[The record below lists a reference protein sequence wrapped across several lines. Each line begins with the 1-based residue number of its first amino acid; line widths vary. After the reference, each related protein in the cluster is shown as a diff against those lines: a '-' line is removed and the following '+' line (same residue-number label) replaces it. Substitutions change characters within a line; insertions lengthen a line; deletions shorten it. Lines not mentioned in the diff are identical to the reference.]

1 MADHVLEM
9 RFWVPRPRADVFAF
23 VADPRNLERVV
34 PRIRLQSP
42 PPPLEA
48 GAVLDF
54 RVAILGVP
62 TTWRM
67 IVREW
72 DPPHRFVD
80 ALVRGPFAR
89 WEHRHRFVEGPDHEA
104 PDGRLGTWVEDR
116 LTYRFPGGPL
126 GHVLDALGGSARV
139 EAAFAQRRRRLR
151 ALLG

>member
-9 RFWVPRPRADVFAF
+9 RFWVPRPRPAVFAF
-23 VADPRNLERVV
+23 FADPRNLERVV
-34 PRIRLQSP
+34 PRLRWRSP
-42 PPPLEA
+42 PPLLEA

-89 WEHRHRFVEGPDHEA
+89 WEHRHRFVEGPESEA
-104 PDGRLGTWVEDR
+104 PNAPPGTWVEDR

-126 GHVLDALGGSARV
+126 GRVLDVLGGSAGV
-139 EAAFAQRRRRLR
+139 EAAFARRRQRLR
-151 ALLG
+151 ALLV

>member
-23 VADPRNLERVV
+23 FADPRNLERTV
-34 PRIRLQSP
+34 PRLRWQSP

-48 GAVLDF
+48 GAVLDL
-54 RVAILGVP
+54 RVTILGVP

-72 DPPHRFVD
+72 DPPYRFVD

-89 WEHRHRFVEGPDHEA
+89 WEHRHRFVEGPESDA
-104 PDGRLGTWVEDR
+104 PAARPGTWVEDR

-126 GHVLDALGGSARV
+126 GRVLDALGGSARV
-139 EAAFAQRRRRLR
+139 EGVFDRRRRRVR